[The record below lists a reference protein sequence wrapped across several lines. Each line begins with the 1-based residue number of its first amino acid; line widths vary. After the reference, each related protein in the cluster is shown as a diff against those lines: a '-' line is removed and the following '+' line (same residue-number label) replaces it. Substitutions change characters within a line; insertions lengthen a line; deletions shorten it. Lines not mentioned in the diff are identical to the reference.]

1 MTERIKIKKRV
12 SGSQLRKKIGGDIQ
26 PSTKTG
32 EVDNTSQKQ
41 NSWSGNDPARTVEFR
56 PGRVAAYARVSTQ
69 AQKSNE
75 TINSQIAAI
84 KDFLAKRNCQISDEH
99 IYADDGY
106 SGSILSRP
114 SLDKLRDSVAML
126 RYDCVVV
133 YDPDRLAR
141 KYVYQILMVEEFERH
156 GCRFEFIRCPIG
168 KNPDEALLLQMQGV
182 IAEYERAKITE
193 RTRRGKLHKMKAGE
207 LVSAKRAFGY
217 KYISKQHDA
226 PARYA
231 IIEEEAGA
239 VRKIFSWFLDGKSR
253 LRHVAE
259 KLNEEEIPTV
269 RGGAWHASSV
279 RCVLTNSMCTGTGYA
294 HKYEAVIPARKN
306 APSLYSKYEKS
317 SNRLRGREEWLPFFC
332 PRIIDDETFELAQA
346 RLENNKKL
354 SSKNTVREYL
364 LRGLIFCPV
373 CKRRMQID
381 VLKSNYF
388 CAFTRKSKAES
399 SGLTQCANAV
409 KFPLEQLDDLIW
421 REVAKIVKNPTSLK
435 TFYKHHAGKIVPKVT
450 QGVDKLND
458 KILQIREQMKRLN
471 SLFIEGVV
479 IKEEHSARYRVLSDK
494 NHVLQSQLD
503 KNSDDHFNETEAIA
517 MLNSFSKFSET
528 ARSQLKN
535 ADFETK
541 RFIVEQLVNRVELS
555 KNDITIELSA
565 PLNKSCLCTNN
576 VRQQMPKLFIIEP
589 LWRDGYI

>member
-1 MTERIKIKKRV
+1 MTEKIKIKKRFP
-12 SGSQLRKKIGGDIQ
+12 GSQLCEKIGGDIQ
-26 PSTKTG
+26 PSTKAG
-32 EVDNTSQKQ
+32 EIDNASQKQ
-41 NSWSGNDPARTVEFR
+41 DSWSGNDPTRTVELR
-56 PGRVAAYARVSTQ
+56 PGRIAAYARVSTQ

-84 KDFLAKRNCQISDEH
+84 REFLAKRNCQISDEH

-114 SLDKLRDSVAML
+114 SLDKLRDNVAML
-126 RYDCVVV
+126 RYDCVVI

-141 KYVYQILMVEEFERH
+141 KYVYQMLMVEEFERH
-156 GCRFEFIRCPIG
+156 GCRFEFIRRPIG
-168 KNPDEALLLQMQGV
+168 QNPDEALLLQMQGV
-182 IAEYERAKITE
+182 IAEYERAKISE

-217 KYISKQHDA
+217 KYIPKQYDS
-226 PARYA
+226 PARYT
-231 IIEEEAGA
+231 IVEEEAGA
-239 VRKIFSWFLDGKSR
+239 VRKIFSWFLDERAR
-253 LRHVAE
+253 LRHIAK
-259 KLNEEEIPTV
+259 KLNEEKVPTAK
-269 RGGAWHASSV
+269 GGDWHASSV
-279 RCVLTNSMCTGTGYA
+279 RCVLTNFMCTGTGYA
-294 HKYEAVIPARKN
+294 HKYKAVIPARKN

-317 SNRLRGREEWLPFFC
+317 SNRLRGREEWLPFSC

-346 RLENNKKL
+346 RLENNKKI
-354 SSKNTVREYL
+354 SSRNTVREYL

-409 KFPLEQLDDLIW
+409 KFPVGQLDDLIW
-421 REVAKIVKNPTSLK
+421 REAAKIVKRPASLK
-435 TFYKHHAGKIVPKVT
+435 TFYKRHAGKITPQVT
-450 QGVDKLND
+450 QGGDKLND
-458 KILQIREQMKRLN
+458 KIRQIKEQMKRLN
-471 SLFIEGVV
+471 SLFIEGALT
-479 IKEEHSARYRVLSDK
+479 KEEHSARYRILSDK

-503 KNSDDHFNETEAIA
+503 KNSDDHFNEAEAIA
-517 MLNSFSKFSET
+517 MLNSFSKFSDT

-535 ADFETK
+535 ANFETK

-565 PLNKSCLCTNN
+565 PLNKSGLCTNN
-576 VRQQMPKLFIIEP
+576 LRQQM
-589 LWRDGYI
+589 